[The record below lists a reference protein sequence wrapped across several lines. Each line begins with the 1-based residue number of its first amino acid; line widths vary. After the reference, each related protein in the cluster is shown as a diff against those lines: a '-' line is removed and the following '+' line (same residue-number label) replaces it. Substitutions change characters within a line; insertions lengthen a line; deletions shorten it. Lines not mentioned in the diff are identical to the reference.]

1 MPVIMK
7 LGVLSG
13 LSAVLNSN
21 SQLQQDISNL
31 MFAQK
36 ADVQNIDWSK
46 AKVFVPSDPT
56 AVKWI
61 VGDIKEITETL
72 PDKQSTS
79 AKPAIAYLGGN
90 NGKYNKNSLETR
102 LATLLCKANG
112 YDLTPFKDGIESEI
126 IHQAVAEKIPD
137 SKFRVVE
144 LEKESS
150 NSKQNWENALKK
162 GMLDSVKTIVV
173 IASAEG
179 AARHIGTLKATLKA
193 HNINP
198 DDFNIVAYPYTATIS
213 ADNLKSV
220 QKELEIN
227 MAVPKDGGKCDKDN
241 WSKSAWGLYRTFIEM
256 NSLKRYSAKGDV
268 YLTAEQKQL
277 LNNIFSVK
285 TLAFALGKTVV
296 TEMKKAPKKLANLL
310 NKER

>member
-1 MPVIMK
+1 MK
-7 LGVLSG
+7 LGLISG
-13 LSAVLNSN
+13 LSAVVNSN
-21 SQLQQDISNL
+21 PQLHKDISDL
-31 MFAQK
+31 VFTPR
-36 ADVQNIDWSK
+36 ADLKDIDWSK
-46 AKVFVPSDPT
+46 AKIFVPSDPT

-61 VGDIKEITETL
+61 VGDIKEIIGSL
-72 PDKQSTS
+72 QGNS

-137 SKFRVVE
+137 STFRVIE

-179 AARHIGTLKATLKA
+179 AARHIGTLKAALKA

-198 DDFNIVAYPYTATIS
+198 DDFNIVAYPYTAAIS
-213 ADNLKSV
+213 ADNLKNV

-227 MAVPKDGGKCDKDN
+227 MAVPKDGGKCDKDS
-241 WSKSAWGLYRTFIEM
+241 WSESAWGLYRTFIEM
-256 NSLKRYSAKGDV
+256 NSIKRYSAKGDV
-268 YLTAEQKQL
+268 YLTDEQKKL
-277 LNNIFSVK
+277 LKNIFSVK
-285 TLAFALGKTVV
+285 TLAFALGKAAV
-296 TEMKKAPKKLANLL
+296 TEMKKAPKKLANLF